1 MILYYGNQDREMVP
15 QYGGG
20 NKNNDYGRGFYTTE
34 DIELAKEWA
43 YSGYNKSA
51 DGHWLHTYD
60 IDLDKCNVYYLNDD
74 DIMCWLSQLYTHR
87 DIGEPIEVEDYYR
100 NKYVNR
106 DRIARNEYQLKA
118 KNVKYDSQKET
129 IDMIYISILSDFWNS
144 ILNLI

>member
-87 DIGEPIEVEDYYR
+87 DIGEPIEVE
-100 NKYVNR
+100 
-106 DRIARNEYQLKA
+106 
-118 KNVKYDSQKET
+118 
-129 IDMIYISILSDFWNS
+129 
-144 ILNLI
+144 